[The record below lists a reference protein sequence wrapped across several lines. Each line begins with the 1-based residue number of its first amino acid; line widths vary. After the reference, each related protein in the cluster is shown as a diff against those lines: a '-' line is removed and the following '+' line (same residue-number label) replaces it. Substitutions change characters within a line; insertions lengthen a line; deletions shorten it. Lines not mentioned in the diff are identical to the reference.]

1 MALENYIL
9 NGPSTVIYVDGR
21 NAATSWQNHLDRT
34 DGLRGGVD
42 LVAVVGTPV
51 YAPTPGRWWWLKNNG
66 GAGNSGEFHHDLNR
80 GWRDVFSHLSRYVGV
95 TGQHFEQGDLIG
107 YTGATGGVVQHLHR
121 HLLDPQN
128 RRQNPWLYF
137 SGTSTA
143 GNSGVPIVIT
153 AVPEPKEEAM
163 KIIRVEGGTI
173 ALLGEFTSSPSGSA
187 SQGNAFSYGLN
198 EKVFGVES
206 VSHDQATTL
215 LREATNRRNGLIA
228 DIAATVIA
236 ALPKVQGGAG
246 GSVDVA
252 AIAKAV
258 QDEQDRR
265 ERERLS

>member
-1 MALENYIL
+1 MALESYVL
-9 NGPSTVIYVDGR
+9 NGPSMVILYDNR
-21 NAATSWQNHLDRT
+21 SHAQSWQRHLDT
-34 DGLRGGVD
+34 TGGLRGGID
-42 LVAVVGTPV
+42 LVAVVGTPI

-80 GWRDVFSHLSRYVGV
+80 GWRDVFSHLSAYAGK
-95 TGQHFEQGDLIG
+95 TGQHFEQGELIG
-107 YTGATGGVVQHLHR
+107 WTGNSGGVDQHLHR
-121 HLLDPQN
+121 HLLNPRNQ
-128 RRQNPWLYF
+128 RENPWLHF

-143 GNSGVPIVIT
+143 TNQSTPIVIT

-173 ALLGEFTSSPSGSA
+173 ALIGEFTSSAYGSA

-215 LREATNRRNGLIA
+215 LREATNRRNSLIA

-236 ALPKVQGGAG
+236 ALPKVQGGVG

-252 AIAKAV
+252 EIAKAV

-265 ERERLS
+265 ELERLS